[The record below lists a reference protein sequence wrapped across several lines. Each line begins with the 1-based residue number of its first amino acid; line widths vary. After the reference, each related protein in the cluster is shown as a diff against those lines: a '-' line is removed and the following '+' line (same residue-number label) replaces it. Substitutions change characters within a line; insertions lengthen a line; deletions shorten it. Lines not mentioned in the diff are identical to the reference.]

1 MEGLVDTKNEYITH
15 LCDLLVPY
23 IAKSFLKIYDQTK
36 NLKAFQS
43 KLIKIKTWN
52 ASLVEEEYNAFQ
64 KNTNCSYLYKL
75 VKAIIMTSI
84 KIKLFEHKQNI
95 KKIKMKVPS
104 VETFYHKCLQQCAL
118 IFWKHP
124 YLFYI
129 NLKPIE
135 RQHNLNQIESYINKA
150 IKKTFV
156 SILPINDI
164 IEQLDETVNN
174 LVDDDESDEY
184 EDDDVEEEDED
195 VEDDDEDE
203 DVEEEDEDVE
213 DGDEEDEDV
222 EEEDEDEDEDV
233 EDDDD
238 DEEDEDDEDDDEED
252 DNQEV
257 IEDKDE
263 EVIKENQEV
272 IEEKQE
278 VIEEKQEVIKENQE
292 VIKENQEVIEEKQE
306 VIKENQEVIEEK
318 QEVIKENQEVIEE
331 KQEVIEEKQIEEK
344 QIEEKQ
350 EVMENIKEII
360 LKDSKVSDAFF

>member
-23 IAKSFLKIYDQTK
+23 IAKSFLKIYEETK

-64 KNTNCSYLYKL
+64 KNTNCSYFHKL

-174 LVDDDESDEY
+174 LADDDESDEDEY
-184 EDDDVEEEDED
+184 DDVEEEDEEDGDDDVEEEDE
-195 VEDDDEDE
+195 EDGDN
-203 DVEEEDEDVE
+203 DVEEDE
-213 DGDEEDEDV
+213 
-222 EEEDEDEDEDV
+222 
-233 EDDDD
+233 DD
-238 DEEDEDDEDDDEED
+238 DEEDEDDDEEDDDEED
-252 DNQEV
+252 DNEEV
-257 IEDKDE
+257 IEEK
-263 EVIKENQEV
+263 QEV

-292 VIKENQEVIEEKQE
+292 VIEEKQEVMEEKQE
-306 VIKENQEVIEEK
+306 VIKENQEVIKEK
-318 QEVIKENQEVIEE
+318 QEVIEE
-331 KQEVIEEKQIEEK
+331 KQEVIEEKQEVMEEKQIEEK

>member
-195 VEDDDEDE
+195 VED
-203 DVEEEDEDVE
+203 
-213 DGDEEDEDV
+213 GDEEDEDV

-238 DEEDEDDEDDDEED
+238 DEED

-263 EVIKENQEV
+263 EVIKEN
-272 IEEKQE
+272 QE

-318 QEVIKENQEVIEE
+318 Q
-331 KQEVIEEKQIEEK
+331 IEEK

>member
-23 IAKSFLKIYDQTK
+23 IAKSFLKIYEETK

-64 KNTNCSYLYKL
+64 KNTNCSYFHKL

-174 LVDDDESDEY
+174 LADDDESDEDEY
-184 EDDDVEEEDED
+184 DDVEEDEDDDDDVEEEDDDVEEEDE
-195 VEDDDEDE
+195 EDGDD
-203 DVEEEDEDVE
+203 DVEEEDEE
-213 DGDEEDEDV
+213 DGDNDVEEDE
-222 EEEDEDEDEDV
+222 
-233 EDDDD
+233 DD
-238 DEEDEDDEDDDEED
+238 DEEDEDDDEEDDDEED
-252 DNQEV
+252 DN
-257 IEDKDE
+257 E
-263 EVIKENQEV
+263 EVIKEKQEV

-278 VIEEKQEVIKENQE
+278 VIEEKQEVM
-292 VIKENQEVIEEKQE
+292 
-306 VIKENQEVIEEK
+306 
-318 QEVIKENQEVIEE
+318 
-331 KQEVIEEKQIEEK
+331 EEKQIEEK

>member
-195 VEDDDEDE
+195 VED
-203 DVEEEDEDVE
+203 
-213 DGDEEDEDV
+213 GDEEDEDV

-263 EVIKENQEV
+263 
-272 IEEKQE
+272 
-278 VIEEKQEVIKENQE
+278 E